1 MNRRLLLIIAF
12 ILGVVILGF
21 LLYISFF
28 RGGSNGNVNGNANQ
42 NINGV
47 LPDLNG
53 NVNRPVNTNGVLP
66 NINGSNV
73 NRSGSGTN
81 TSPTPV
87 AGGGDTQVGT
97 LVSGNA
103 SDIVLDASG
112 NLRYYDKAT
121 GLFYKIDAN
130 GNVVPLSVVKFPEA
144 QDIVWSGQKNEVIVS
159 FPDDS
164 KLYYNF
170 ETKKQATLPKEGDDF
185 SFAPAGG
192 QIAFKF
198 NATNANDRFLVVSNP
213 DGTNITPVEPLG
225 ENGNKVDVQWS
236 PNNQV
241 VATYA
246 PGIDG
251 ANQEIFFV
259 GKDGENFKSA
269 VTSGRGFEGSWSPD
283 GQRMLFSTYSASSNY
298 NPTLH
303 IVDAQGDSI
312 GANNRALDIATWS
325 DKCTFNKSGNAL
337 YCAVPDAGS
346 LPSGSGIYRNQAANA
361 PDSFYRVDLVTG
373 SKVLLANP
381 VGTDGSRQFSAVNM
395 TLSPDEKTLY
405 FTDAPTGRVL
415 TLKIL

>member
-28 RGGSNGNVNGNANQ
+28 RDGSNGNANGNENQ
-42 NINGV
+42 NINGQ

-66 NINGSNV
+66 NINASNV
-73 NRSGSGTN
+73 NRSGSSTN

-87 AGGGDTQVGT
+87 ASGGDTQVGT

-121 GLFYKIDAN
+121 GQFYKIDAS
-130 GNVVPLSVVKFPEA
+130 GNIVPLSTVKFPEA
-144 QDIVWSGQKNEVIVS
+144 ETVVWSGQKNEVIVS

-170 ETKKQATLPKEGDDF
+170 DTKKQATLPKEGDDF

-198 NATNANDRFLVVSNP
+198 NATNVNDRFLVVSNP
-213 DGTNITPVEPLG
+213 DGTDITPVEPLG

-251 ANQEIFFV
+251 ANQEVLFV
-259 GKDGENFKSA
+259 GKNGENFKSA

-298 NPTLH
+298 NPTLY

-312 GANNRALDIATWS
+312 GANNRALDIGTWS
-325 DKCTFNKSGNAL
+325 DKCTFSKSGASL
-337 YCAVPDAGS
+337 YCAVPDVGS

-361 PDSFYRVDLVTG
+361 PDSFYMIDLVTG
-373 SKVLLANP
+373 SKSLLANP
-381 VGTDGSRQFSAVNM
+381 VGTDGSRQFSALNM

-415 TLKIL
+415 TLKIR